1 MRAAPAGGVP
11 GAVSPA
17 AATPGANGVL
27 VWARCS
33 AGPDAAKAS
42 CGAMASTSSV
52 ASAGAAQP
60 RPAMTAVRARARG
73 KEMNGNCMVRM
84 MREKTSGQ
92 PAAPG
97 YCRAAVARG
106 MKKPA

>member
-1 MRAAPAGGVP
+1 MP
-11 GAVSPA
+11 GAVSPVA
-17 AATPGANGVL
+17 GASDTLGAGGVL
-27 VWARCS
+27 VWARGS

-60 RPAMTAVRARARG
+60 RPAMTAMTAVMARARG
-73 KEMNGNCMVRM
+73 KGMNGNCMVRM